1 MTLVWQ
7 AILPIR
13 TQSEANLREF
23 WAKKAARSKK
33 QASALRSAWARNHP
47 EISILQTQKIHINLT
62 RIAPRKLDAYDN
74 LPMSFKN
81 ILDTLADLILPGCKP
96 GRADSKLDL
105 SVSYA
110 QRKGAPK
117 EYAVE
122 IQIFVNQNHPVDNSH
137 VSLLSNMPNDNALN
151 TNTNLR
157 FSSQ

>member
-1 MTLVWQ
+1 MTSVWQ

-23 WAKKAARSKK
+23 WAKKAARRNK
-33 QASALRSAWARNHP
+33 QSLILSDAWAKTHP
-47 EISILQTQKIHINLT
+47 EISTLQTQKIHITLT
-62 RIAPRKLDAYDN
+62 RIAPRQLDAYDN
-74 LPMSFKN
+74 LPMSFKG

-117 EYAVE
+117 QYAVE
-122 IQIFVNQNHPVDNSH
+122 IEIFVGRGQNYPPLNQNCPADSSRD
-137 VSLLSNMPNDNALN
+137 VSPSNML
-151 TNTNLR
+151 
-157 FSSQ
+157 SSN